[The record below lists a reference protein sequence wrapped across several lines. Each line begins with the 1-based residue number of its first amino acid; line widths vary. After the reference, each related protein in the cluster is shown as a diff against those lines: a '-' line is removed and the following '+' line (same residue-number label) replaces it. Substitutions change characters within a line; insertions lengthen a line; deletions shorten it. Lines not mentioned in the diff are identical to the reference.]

1 MTTDAQ
7 PNTRLQGYWLAIA
20 RVTWIALAVL
30 TVSTLTFA
38 VIIDHTFASTL
49 DGWTPEAYRTALKEL
64 GLSAN
69 SLDLYHLI
77 IATVIRTVYIVI
89 SAVIFWRKADD
100 RMAFF
105 LSVSLLTISVTVVW
119 VGPIAAT
126 HPLLARPIDLLQV
139 LGQNGLFLAFYIFPD
154 GRFVPRWARW
164 PTIVTLAMF
173 VLARYNLWFREL
185 ATANA
190 IFWVAILWLF
200 ACVPLQIY
208 RYRRVSNLMQRQQ
221 TKWAVA
227 GFAGF
232 VLVAGGTWAITY
244 AIFPAVFPSL
254 QHQSATTLIYNFTY
268 RQIQNFGFLALPVCF
283 GIAILR
289 YRLFDI
295 DLLIRRTLQYS
306 LLSGLLALVYFG
318 LIIVLQSAFT
328 AITGQQ
334 QNEFVTVLST
344 LAIAALSLPLRRR
357 VQDVIDR
364 RFYRKKYDAAKVLAE
379 FAATARDEVELD
391 KLTARLVEVVDETM
405 QPESVSLWLKPTA
418 DRSARRRTTAGRETE
433 NVESRGATK

>member
-7 PNTRLQGYWLAIA
+7 PDTRLQGYWLAIA

-232 VLVAGGTWAITY
+232 VLVAGGAWAITY
-244 AIFPAVFPSL
+244 AILPSVIPSL

-289 YRLFDI
+289 YRLYDI
-295 DLLIRRTLQYS
+295 DLIIRRTLIYGA
-306 LLSGLLALVYFG
+306 LTAVLALVYFG
-318 LIIVLQSAFT
+318 GVVVLQSIFT
-328 AITGQQ
+328 AVSGQSSA
-334 QNEFVTVLST
+334 VVIVLST
-344 LAIAALSLPLRRR
+344 LGIAALFFPLRNR
-357 VQDVIDR
+357 VQDFIDR
-364 RFYRKKYDAAKVLAE
+364 RFYRKKYNAQQVLAA
-379 FAATARDEVELD
+379 FALTARDETDLDALTGEL
-391 KLTARLVEVVDETM
+391 ARVVQETM
-405 QPESVSLWLKPTA
+405 QPEGVSVWLVDTA
-418 DRSARRRTTAGRETE
+418 RTKKVDRWNRS
-433 NVESRGATK
+433 S